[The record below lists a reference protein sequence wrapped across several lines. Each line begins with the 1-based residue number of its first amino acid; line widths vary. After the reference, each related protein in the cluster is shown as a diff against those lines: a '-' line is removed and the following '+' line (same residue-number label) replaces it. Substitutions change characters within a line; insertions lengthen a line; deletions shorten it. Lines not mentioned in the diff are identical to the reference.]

1 MEKMIAF
8 ALFRCCPTAI
18 FLKQY
23 ESSTNAVLRKL
34 GVEFS
39 DINEFNCCGYP
50 LKNIDFKA
58 YVLAAAR
65 NLSLAEKNDVNILTF
80 CNCCFNSLKQA
91 QHLLKEDAALR
102 EDINKTLEKEGLVY
116 KQVVEVK
123 HLFEVLF
130 KNIGLEKIEEKV
142 VKTFNGLKIATHYG
156 CHLLHPSQIIQ
167 FDNPVTP
174 SVFDQLVEVTGA
186 TSIFWTSK
194 LNCCGSPLLGMDDD
208 LSMDLTQTKINNARQ
223 SGADYLC
230 TACVYCQLQ
239 FDQVQKMMISRRNAK
254 HQLASILYTQLLG
267 LSLGI
272 DEEQLG
278 INLNELDISR
288 IVNFLS

>member
-1 MEKMIAF
+1 MEKMITF
-8 ALFRCCPTAI
+8 ALFRCCPTPI

-65 NLSLAEKNDVNILTF
+65 NLALAEKNDVNIVTF

-91 QHLLKEDAALR
+91 QHFLKEDAALR
-102 EDINKTLEKEGLVY
+102 EDINKTLEKEGLFY
-116 KQVVEVK
+116 KQIVEVK

-130 KNIGLEKIEEKV
+130 KNIGLEKIKEKV
-142 VKTFNGLKIATHYG
+142 VKTFKGLKIATHYG

-174 SVFDQLVEVTGA
+174 SIFDQLVEVTGA

-194 LNCCGSPLLGMDDD
+194 LDCCGSPLLGIDDD
-208 LSMDLTQTKINNARQ
+208 LSMDLTQKKINNARQ

-288 IVNFLS
+288 IINFLS

>member
-1 MEKMIAF
+1 LEKMIAF

-65 NLSLAEKNDVNILTF
+65 NLSLAEKNDVNIVTF
-80 CNCCFNSLKQA
+80 CDCCFNSLKQA
-91 QHLLKEDAALR
+91 QHLLKEDTALR

-130 KNIGLEKIEEKV
+130 KNIGLEKIKEKV
-142 VKTFNGLKIATHYG
+142 VKTFKGLKIATHYG

-174 SVFDQLVEVTGA
+174 SIFDQLVEVTGA

-194 LNCCGSPLLGMDDD
+194 LDCCGSPLLGIDDD
-208 LSMDLTQTKINNARQ
+208 LSMDLTQKKINNARQ

>member
-1 MEKMIAF
+1 MIAF